1 MADMQLIP
9 QPVFDVFALALPR
22 GHGFGDRPPVGA
34 WGDDARRVCGVV
46 TQHIDDG
53 SLGLLAMRRR
63 VDDVWVVIAEEF
75 GFASLDDAKAR
86 LKSLLRLGEPPE
98 PLPPNTASRPALHD
112 LGNRTA
118 SDTFK
123 VLQLPSHHRA
133 AWVLNQLYLA
143 LPNPD
148 RNWASDCQTGN
159 FHTRLWEAQLLA
171 AFREQG
177 LLVTQSVESPDFY
190 IANRRGD
197 EAWVE
202 AVTANP
208 STPYNHV
215 NSPRSRPPEG
225 REALFFGPAALR
237 FAKTL
242 GSKLQ
247 RGYDQMA
254 HVQGK
259 PFMIAVA
266 DFHAPAS
273 MLWSRE
279 GLIGYLFGESAHA
292 VVESGRTVARTVSAS
307 HLHGPS
313 AFPAGLFANADH
325 AELSAVI
332 FSNACSIA
340 KLNRVMISAGA
351 DPNGL
356 RYTRVGRFF
365 DRRPD
370 ALEGIPF
377 CLDVTSPEY
386 RRLWPQGYEP
396 WSAEMEVFH
405 NPFARHPVPHGLLPE
420 ATHWFEE
427 GGEKVCRSFY
437 EPSILWST
445 THVTDGDKPPL
456 RLEDFLG
463 AAPEEAELPAPDG
476 L

>member
-1 MADMQLIP
+1 MQLIP
-9 QPVFDVFALALPR
+9 QPVFDIFALALAR
-22 GHGFGDRPPVGA
+22 GHDFGDRPPVGA
-34 WGDDARRVCGVV
+34 WGDDAWRVCGVV
-46 TQHIDDG
+46 RRHVDDG

-63 VDDVWVVIAEEF
+63 VDDVWVVVAEEL
-75 GFASLDDAKAR
+75 GFASRDDAKSR
-86 LKSLLRLGEPPE
+86 LESLLRMSEPPE

-112 LGNRTA
+112 LGDRTA
-118 SDTFK
+118 SDAFN
-123 VLQLPSHHRA
+123 VLRTPSHHRA

-177 LLVTQSVESPDFY
+177 LLVTQPVESPDFH

-215 NSPRSRPPEG
+215 NAPPSRPPED

-247 RGYDQMA
+247 RGYDRVA

-259 PFMIAVA
+259 PFMIAIA

-279 GLIGYLFGESAHA
+279 GLFGYLYGEGANT
-292 VVESGRTVARTVSAS
+292 VVESRSDRRPVRIS
-307 HLHGPS
+307 
-313 AFPAGLFANADH
+313 
-325 AELSAVI
+325 ELSAWPI
-332 FSNACSIA
+332 CLPRRTFCQ
-340 KLNRVMISAGA
+340 
-351 DPNGL
+351 L
-356 RYTRVGRFF
+356 RPRRTVG
-365 DRRPD
+365 
-370 ALEGIPF
+370 
-377 CLDVTSPEY
+377 S
-386 RRLWPQGYEP
+386 
-396 WSAEMEVFH
+396 
-405 NPFARHPVPHGLLPE
+405 
-420 ATHWFEE
+420 
-427 GGEKVCRSFY
+427 
-437 EPSILWST
+437 
-445 THVTDGDKPPL
+445 
-456 RLEDFLG
+456 DFL
-463 AAPEEAELPAPDG
+463 
-476 L
+476 